1 MELIVTRID
10 KTLPIPEYQTPGAVA
25 FDVYARETITVAP
38 KAVALVPSNLIVCVP
53 PGYALLLSSRSST
66 AKKKGLIVPLGIL
79 DQDFCGPEDEM
90 RIQVWNFTDTD
101 VVIERGERV
110 AQSLIVPI
118 ERCAIVEREPQATES
133 RGGFGTTG

>member
-1 MELIVTRID
+1 MELRISRVD
-10 KTLPIPEYQTPGAVA
+10 KSLPMPEYQTAGAVA
-25 FDVYARETITVAP
+25 FDVYARETVTVAP

-53 PGYALLLSSRSST
+53 DGYALLLSSRSST

-90 RIQVWNFTDTD
+90 RIQVWNFTDAD
-101 VVIERGERV
+101 VTIERGERV

-118 ERCAIVEREPQATES
+118 ERCAIVEGEPRAATS